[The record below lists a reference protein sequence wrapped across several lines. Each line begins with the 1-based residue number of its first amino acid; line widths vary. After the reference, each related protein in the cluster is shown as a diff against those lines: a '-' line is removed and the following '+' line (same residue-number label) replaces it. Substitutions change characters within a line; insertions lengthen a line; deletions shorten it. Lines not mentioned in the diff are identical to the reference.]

1 MINDLDKANQMIKFL
16 QERNEV
22 YREENAAVH
31 KENEQLRNREREIDI
46 NIKLGDLVDL
56 VNLFV
61 GQSPRVKKPKQS
73 KTDSDMV
80 KGSEETYQRE
90 VRYKW
95 QN

>member
-1 MINDLDKANQMIKFL
+1 MIDDLDRANQMIKFL
-16 QERNEV
+16 QERNDI

-31 KENEQLRNREREIDI
+31 KENEQLHNREREIDI

-61 GQSPRVKKPKQS
+61 GQSRQSVKPS

-80 KGSEETYQRE
+80 KGSEETYKRE

>member
-1 MINDLDKANQMIKFL
+1 
-16 QERNEV
+16 
-22 YREENAAVH
+22 
-31 KENEQLRNREREIDI
+31 
-46 NIKLGDLVDL
+46 
-56 VNLFV
+56 V
-61 GQSPRVKKPKQS
+61 GQSPQVKKPKQS